1 MPLKVACVTCLW
13 WIGFFYEKSH
23 TRTTVLVTS
32 TSEVEIIRFRSIT
45 KLVIPYNG
53 WLNEPAVQLGL
64 HSESFRTTE

>member
-1 MPLKVACVTCLW
+1 MPLKVASVTYLW
-13 WIGFFYEKSH
+13 WIGFLDEKSH
-23 TRTTVLVTS
+23 TCTTVLVTR
-32 TSEVEIIRFRSIT
+32 TSEVEVIRFRSIT